1 MKKQGTIRY
10 GFNAGKALS
19 KFMTLMMVIVF
30 AASVPSKAE
39 IPQGSLL
46 NEVRCAACGAV
57 AAGEDTLS
65 RIRNNSVT
73 TAATSPRRGEGAVA
87 AQDGRLDCFAS
98 LAMTERGESTEVD
111 NSHLTRISDFRAEL
125 SNRNSALSVQRGQ
138 FVGQVC
144 PTTGSR
150 ERFKFFHLS
159 GER

>member
-46 NEVRCAACGAV
+46 NEVRCAACG
-57 AAGEDTLS
+57 
-65 RIRNNSVT
+65 
-73 TAATSPRRGEGAVA
+73 
-87 AQDGRLDCFAS
+87 
-98 LAMTERGESTEVD
+98 EVD

-138 FVGQVC
+138 FAGQVC
-144 PTTGSR
+144 LTYRLDCFASLAMTLTVLRHCEKIFDFRGSLV
-150 ERFKFFHLS
+150 HMS
-159 GER
+159 GNA